1 MTVFLLWLVLTILS
15 LIVLLLTTVLL
26 APFSYALNAELG
38 ERLHLAAT
46 IKWLG
51 TTVNLTAARPENRL
65 KVKIFGLAPVNK
77 KIEKPAAKPDK
88 KIKPDKQPAD
98 FFNIIHTVLATVSGD
113 IIRAGFV
120 FLKRLWR
127 SLHLRKLDITGVYGF
142 ADPAVTGM
150 LCGFIE
156 TFRHSQPVAV
166 INLTPVFEEQLLAGR
181 ITACGRFFTGE
192 IFLVLLR
199 FAFSRPIR
207 ALWWQTLKAKF
218 KSRRFQC
225 ED

>member
-51 TTVNLTAARPENRL
+51 ITVNLTAARPENRL

-77 KIEKPAAKPDK
+77 KIEKPV
-88 KIKPDKQPAD
+88 D

-156 TFRHSQPVAV
+156 TFRHSRPVAV